1 MQDFKFFKGEQT
13 TLHVER
19 PARQLG
25 ILNGYVTHN
34 LPAPDVLSYLFIDG
48 NGRSHESYVDQ
59 LSYNEIVR
67 MIIASPGRYRLC
79 AVCTDDGIV
88 HQLWDGVE
96 YNIAQFPESFVNNPN
111 QKHFVELFNLD

>member
-1 MQDFKFFKGEQT
+1 
-13 TLHVER
+13 
-19 PARQLG
+19 
-25 ILNGYVTHN
+25 
-34 LPAPDVLSYLFIDG
+34 
-48 NGRSHESYVDQ
+48 
-59 LSYNEIVR
+59 